1 MKLKRFLILVGIL
14 AMLIPWL
21 GVPAF
26 AEESEV
32 EPPAEDTVVEDT
44 VVEDDA
50 PQNVLPAYTVNI
62 KYTEDSSAIKGISY
76 ETYVDPVTLAVGFKI
91 VEDLSIG
98 HIIYDNPDTAYI
110 DGIRINGETT
120 DTLNIIIDQGT
131 AYEIIIRTVYEDNL
145 LGDVAKIIDGTFD
158 FKTLLENPVML
169 LMGAYY
175 VISILSVVFASI
187 ASLFSKSKKV
197 KTADEIAAA
206 VNTAAA
212 KVDESANNAV
222 EKVRTEVT
230 DTVLAEV
237 KPMLQ
242 TILDDIRNI
251 VTALTLSTSK
261 NKEAPLAMLDTLQK
275 SVESTDVVGLIDGI
289 RKTVTDGIAKNDKVR
304 ADNVE
309 TLHEIAS
316 HADTPAEEPAT
327 QPTNKSIF

>member
-1 MKLKRFLILVGIL
+1 MKLKRLLTLISIL
-14 AMLIPWL
+14 AFALPWF
-21 GVPAF
+21 GIAAF
-26 AEESEV
+26 AEE
-32 EPPAEDTVVEDT
+32 VVEDT
-44 VVEDDA
+44 IDEVVEDDVVVEDPA
-50 PQNVLPAYTVNI
+50 PIVTVPEYTVTI
-62 KYTEDSSAIKGISY
+62 KYSDDSSAVKGITY
-76 ETYVDPVTLAVGFKI
+76 ETYVDPVTFAVGFKI

-120 DTLNIIIDQGT
+120 DTLSIVIDQGT
-131 AYEIIIRTVYEDNL
+131 AYEIVVRTVYEDNL

-175 VISILSVVFASI
+175 VISILSIVFASI

-197 KTADEIAAA
+197 KTADEI
-206 VNTAAA
+206 AA

-275 SVESTDVVGLIDGI
+275 SVESTDVAGLINGI
-289 RKTVTDGIAKNDKVR
+289 RKTVTDGIAKHDKAR
-304 ADNVE
+304 TDNVE

-316 HADTPAEEPAT
+316 HAEAPTEEVSA
-327 QPTNKSIF
+327 QPTGKSIF

>member
-50 PQNVLPAYTVNI
+50 PQNILPAYTVNI

-76 ETYVDPVTLAVGFKI
+76 ETYVDPVTFAVGFKI

-175 VISILSVVFASI
+175 VISIISVIVVTFTTAVFKNKEV
-187 ASLFSKSKKV
+187 KS
-197 KTADEIAAA
+197 ADEIAA
-206 VNTAAA
+206 
-212 KVDESANNAV
+212 KVDTSAQNAV
-222 EKVRTEVT
+222 EKMRTEVT
-230 DTVLAEV
+230 DIVLNEV
-237 KPMLQ
+237 QPILQ
-242 TILDDIRNI
+242 TILSDIQNV
-251 VTALTLSTSK
+251 VTAVTLSTSK

-275 SVESTDVVGLIDGI
+275 AASSADATGLIDSI
-289 RKTVTDGIAKNDKVR
+289 RKTVANGIAKDDAAHAANIEDLHRIANTEVT
-304 ADNVE
+304 E
-309 TLHEIAS
+309 TV
-316 HADTPAEEPAT
+316 EPASQT
-327 QPTNKSIF
+327 PNTKSIF